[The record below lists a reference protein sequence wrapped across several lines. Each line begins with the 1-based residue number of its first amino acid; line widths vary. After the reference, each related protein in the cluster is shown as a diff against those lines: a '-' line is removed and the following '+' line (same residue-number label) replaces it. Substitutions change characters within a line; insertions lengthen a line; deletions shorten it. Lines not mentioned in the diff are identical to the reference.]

1 MNSMEVGDLV
11 KQRGSG
17 VAIISEFI
25 KQNLNL
31 GLVGIIIE
39 VIKGTDHS
47 YDGRPRD
54 DIVVQW
60 SNGNVEKL
68 SEIYLEK
75 LENNT

>member
-1 MNSMEVGDLV
+1 MEVGDLV

-75 LENNT
+75 IQENT

>member
-1 MNSMEVGDLV
+1 MHNMEVGDLV

-17 VAIISEFI
+17 VAVISEFI

-31 GLVGIIIE
+31 GLIGIIIE
-39 VIKGTDHS
+39 IINNTDHT
-47 YDGRPRD
+47 YDGKPRND
-54 DIVVQW
+54 LVIQW